1 MSGKG
6 SRERR
11 KNAVNKAR
19 EAVYAARGDADAI
32 TNPFNDERR
41 SRIFNNYVDQWLS
54 IYKRHEDFNKEM
66 ELAYNYKPQERIC
79 KQ

>member
-19 EAVYAARGDADAI
+19 EAVYAAKGVATLI
-32 TNPFNDERR
+32 TNPFNDERCY
-41 SRIFNNYVDQWLS
+41 RIFNNYVSQWLS
-54 IYKRHEDFNKEM
+54 IYWKYEAIDAEIK
-66 ELAYNYKPQERIC
+66 LIYNHKIPTC
-79 KQ
+79 KK